1 METSPDH
8 TPLVDEEV
16 WQEWVQ
22 KCKLREEA
30 TARKSKT
37 LAKIASALFVVGAI
51 FYLLVMKL

>member
-16 WQEWVQ
+16 WQAWVQ
-22 KCKLREEA
+22 KCKSREEA

-37 LAKIASALFVVGAI
+37 LAKIASALFVVGAM